1 MTQDTIM
8 PVFTQRLDAE
18 QLSDEQRQQL
28 DKQKAANDFLSLDFD
43 TRQRSR
49 FKAQSQAGNMVGV
62 DLPRTETLKSGCV
75 LADSSGAL
83 IQIFAA
89 DQALTRVTASGDDFA
104 LMKAAYHLGNRHVP
118 LMITPSALFFEPDHV
133 LSDMLVRLGVHVED
147 IHGPFEPETGAYQS
161 GHAHGAHSHSHSHD
175 EDNQHSHDSHSH
187 SNRHS
192 HSHSHDDHSH
202 SH

>member
-1 MTQDTIM
+1 MRL
-8 PVFTQRLDAE
+8 FNQRLDAE
-18 QLSDEQRQQL
+18 QLNDDQLQQL
-28 DKQKAANDFLSLDFD
+28 RVQQEAGNYLSLDFD

-49 FKAQSQAGNMVGV
+49 FKADTQSGTTVGV

-75 LADSSGAL
+75 LADANSNL
-83 IQIFAA
+83 MQVFAA
-89 DQALTRVTASGDDFA
+89 DQALTRVTTQGDDFA

-133 LSDMLVRLGVHVED
+133 LSDMLIRLGVTVED
-147 IHGPFEPETGAYQS
+147 VDAPFEPETGAYQS
-161 GHAHGAHSHSHSHD
+161 GHAHGGHSHGSY
-175 EDNQHSHDSHSH
+175 NHSH
-187 SNRHS
+187 SNSHS

>member
-1 MTQDTIM
+1 MRL
-8 PVFTQRLDAE
+8 FNQRLDAE
-18 QLSDEQRQQL
+18 QLNDDQLQQL
-28 DKQKAANDFLSLDFD
+28 KTQQEARNYLSLDFD

-49 FKAQSQAGNMVGV
+49 FKADTQSGTTVGV

-75 LADSSGAL
+75 LADAHSNL
-83 IQIFAA
+83 MQVFAA
-89 DQALTRVTASGDDFA
+89 DQSLTQVKASGDGFL

-133 LSDMLVRLGVHVED
+133 LSDMLIRLGVTVED
-147 IHGPFEPETGAYQS
+147 VDAPFEPETGAYQS
-161 GHAHGAHSHSHSHD
+161 GHGQGGHSRGSY
-175 EDNQHSHDSHSH
+175 NHSH
-187 SNRHS
+187 SNSHS

>member
-1 MTQDTIM
+1 MTQHKTTI

-18 QLSDEQRQQL
+18 QLNDQQRQQL
-28 DKQKAANDFLSLDFD
+28 KVQKKAGNYLSLDFD

-49 FKAQSQAGNMVGV
+49 FKADTQSGTTVGV
-62 DLPRTETLKSGCV
+62 DLPRTETLKSECV
-75 LADSSGAL
+75 LANANSDL
-83 IQIFAA
+83 MQVFAA
-89 DQALTRVTASGDDFA
+89 DQSLTQVTTSGDEFL

-147 IHGPFEPETGAYQS
+147 VNAPFEPETGAYQS
-161 GHAHGAHSHSHSHD
+161 GHAQGGHSHGSHSHSHS
-175 EDNQHSHDSHSH
+175 NS
-187 SNRHS
+187 HS

>member
-1 MTQDTIM
+1 MTQSNLTM
-8 PVFTQRLDAE
+8 PVFTQRLNAE
-18 QLSDEQRQQL
+18 QLNDQQRQQL
-28 DKQKAANDFLSLDFD
+28 KVQQEAGNYLSLDFD

-49 FKAQSQAGNMVGV
+49 FKADTQSGNTVGV
-62 DLPRTETLKSGCV
+62 DLPRTETLKSSCV
-75 LADSSGAL
+75 LADANSNL
-83 IQIFAA
+83 MQIFAA
-89 DQALTRVTASGDDFA
+89 DQNLTQVTTSGDGFL

-147 IHGPFEPETGAYQS
+147 VHGPFEPETGAYQS
-161 GHAHGAHSHSHSHD
+161 GHAHGNHSH
-175 EDNQHSHDSHSH
+175 N
-187 SNRHS
+187 

>member
-1 MTQDTIM
+1 M
-8 PVFTQRLDAE
+8 PVFTQRLDNE
-18 QLSDEQRQQL
+18 QLNDDQLQQL
-28 DKQKAANDFLSLDFD
+28 KVQQEAGNYLSLDFD

-49 FKAQSQAGNMVGV
+49 FKADTQSGITIGV
-62 DLPRTETLKSGCV
+62 DLPRTETLKRSCV
-75 LADSSGAL
+75 LADANSNL
-83 IQIFAA
+83 MQVFAA
-89 DQALTRVTASGDDFA
+89 DQALTCVTTQGDEFL

-147 IHGPFEPETGAYQS
+147 VNAPFESETGAYQS
-161 GHAHGAHSHSHSHD
+161 GHAHGGHSHD
-175 EDNQHSHDSHSH
+175 NQSHS
-187 SNRHS
+187 HS